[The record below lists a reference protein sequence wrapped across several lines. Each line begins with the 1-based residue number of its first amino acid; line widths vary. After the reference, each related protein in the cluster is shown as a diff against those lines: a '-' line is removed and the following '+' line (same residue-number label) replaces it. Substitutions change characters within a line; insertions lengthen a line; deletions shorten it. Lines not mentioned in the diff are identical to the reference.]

1 MVYSVEE
8 IKNIVM
14 PIVKRYNIPAIFL
27 FGSYARGE
35 ANENS
40 DIDFLVDTTG
50 TGLNSLL
57 TLGALYC
64 DLEEAFEKIKD
75 VNLIVNGDDPLCAY
89 FGTKY
94 NTVYFGVD
102 EKSNLNTNAV

>member
-1 MVYSVEE
+1 MIYSIEQIKKMVA
-8 IKNIVM
+8 

-50 TGLNSLL
+50 TGLNSLMS
-57 TLGALYC
+57 LGALYC
-64 DLEEAFEKIKD
+64 DLEDAFGKRID
-75 VNLIVNGDDPLCAY
+75 LITVRSIMQEPQMPSDED
-89 FGTKY
+89 FK
-94 NTVYFGVD
+94 NTVMKERVQ
-102 EKSNLNTNAV
+102 LNDVA

>member
-1 MVYSVEE
+1 MVYSVDE
-8 IKNIVM
+8 IKSIVM

-50 TGLNSLL
+50 TGLNSLMS
-57 TLGALYC
+57 LGALYC
-64 DLEEAFEKIKD
+64 DLEDAFGKRID
-75 VNLIVNGDDPLCAY
+75 LITVRSIMQEPQMPSDED
-89 FGTKY
+89 FK
-94 NTVYFGVD
+94 NTVMKERVQ
-102 EKSNLNTNAV
+102 LNDVA

>member
-64 DLEEAFEKIKD
+64 DLEEAFEKHIDLITVRSIMQEPKMPSD
-75 VNLIVNGDDPLCAY
+75 VD
-89 FGTKY
+89 FK
-94 NTVYFGVD
+94 NTVLRERVQ
-102 EKSNLNTNAV
+102 LNDVA

>member
-64 DLEEAFEKIKD
+64 DLEEAFEKRID
-75 VNLIVNGDDPLCAY
+75 LITVRSIMQEPRMPSDED
-89 FGTKY
+89 FK
-94 NTVYFGVD
+94 NTVLKERVQ
-102 EKSNLNTNAV
+102 LNDVA

>member
-1 MVYSVEE
+1 MVYSAEE

-64 DLEEAFEKIKD
+64 DLEEAFEKHIDLITVRSIMQEPKMPSD
-75 VNLIVNGDDPLCAY
+75 VD
-89 FGTKY
+89 FK
-94 NTVYFGVD
+94 NTVLRERVQ
-102 EKSNLNTNAV
+102 LNDVA

>member
-1 MVYSVEE
+1 MVYSIEV

-14 PIVKRYNIPAIFL
+14 PIVKRYNIPAMFL

-64 DLEEAFEKIKD
+64 DLEEAFEKRID
-75 VNLIVNGDDPLCAY
+75 LITVRSIMQESQMPSDED
-89 FGTKY
+89 FK
-94 NTVYFGVD
+94 NTVMKERVQ
-102 EKSNLNTNAV
+102 LNDVA

>member
-1 MVYSVEE
+1 MVYSVDE
-8 IKNIVM
+8 IKSIVM
-14 PIVKRYNIPAIFL
+14 PIVEKYSIPAIFL

-50 TGLNSLL
+50 TVLNSLL

-64 DLEEAFEKIKD
+64 DLEEAFEKRID
-75 VNLIVNGDDPLCAY
+75 LITVRSIMQESQMPSDED
-89 FGTKY
+89 FK
-94 NTVYFGVD
+94 NTVMKEMVQ
-102 EKSNLNTNAV
+102 LNDVA

>member
-8 IKNIVM
+8 IKNIIM

-64 DLEEAFEKIKD
+64 DLEEAFEKHIDLITVRSIMQEPKMPSD
-75 VNLIVNGDDPLCAY
+75 VD
-89 FGTKY
+89 FK
-94 NTVYFGVD
+94 NTVMRERVQ
-102 EKSNLNTNAV
+102 LNDVA

>member
-64 DLEEAFEKIKD
+64 DLEEAFEKHIDLITVRSIMQEPKMPSD
-75 VNLIVNGDDPLCAY
+75 VD
-89 FGTKY
+89 FK
-94 NTVYFGVD
+94 NTVMRERVQ
-102 EKSNLNTNAV
+102 LNEVA

>member
-8 IKNIVM
+8 IKNIIM

-64 DLEEAFEKIKD
+64 DLEEAFEKHIDLITVRSIMQEPKMPSD
-75 VNLIVNGDDPLCAY
+75 VD
-89 FGTKY
+89 FK
-94 NTVYFGVD
+94 NTVMRERVQ
-102 EKSNLNTNAV
+102 LNEVA